1 MNCDLT
7 NKNLKFEQTF
17 HVLVNMF
24 SFVFWIKLSWK
35 FEIWNRV
42 SEFEHF
48 DVVFWKKIYILVQI
62 KKKCCCVHPCI
73 CWRTDQCNFV
83 HLLVKKDRPRMPH
96 IVDNI
101 WTATWQRCPS
111 CPWIR
116 RQLYQL
122 EIFAETRQRSL
133 CTNYLFSNSCTCIL
147 HLVITNLK
155 KCWVRTSVFS
165 CCTNYSHFVKHRY
178 QTENVNSICCAAD
191 NNEKVAT

>member
-155 KCWVRTSVFS
+155 KMLSTDVGIFMLYELQPFCET
-165 CCTNYSHFVKHRY
+165 
-178 QTENVNSICCAAD
+178 
-191 NNEKVAT
+191 